1 LLTALLALLVASR
14 GAHVSA
20 SKDKC
25 AQTAHMRIYSNAHL
39 SEETG
44 DVVGYELAVE
54 RRNESA
60 VDALLYLYEG
70 EAHDDGIH
78 ISGSIS
84 GKKLTLNG
92 SWVEHLIE
100 YPAKKEVVQT
110 HLVKIDGT
118 LDSGSFP
125 GRIIIE
131 GLTPDNVR
139 LKRVERIWVCKP

>member
-1 LLTALLALLVASR
+1 
-14 GAHVSA
+14 
-20 SKDKC
+20 
-25 AQTAHMRIYSNAHL
+25 MRIYSNAHL

-44 DVVGYELAVE
+44 DVVGYELALE

-125 GRIIIE
+125 GRITIE